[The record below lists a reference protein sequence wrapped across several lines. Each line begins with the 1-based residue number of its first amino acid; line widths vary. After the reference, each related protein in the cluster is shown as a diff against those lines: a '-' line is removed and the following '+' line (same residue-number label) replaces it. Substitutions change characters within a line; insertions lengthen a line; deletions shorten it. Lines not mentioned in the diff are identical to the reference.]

1 MSTLRWELVELKD
14 FHQVDK
20 HSQHKNA
27 FSIGLELELWVEV
40 KLSDEEST
48 KYVLCEYFDNTP
60 FNIYG
65 SIVSEN

>member
-1 MSTLRWELVELKD
+1 VSTLRLELVEFKD
-14 FHQVDK
+14 FHQVNK
-20 HSQHKNA
+20 HSQHKDA
-27 FSIGLELELWVEV
+27 FGIGLELELWVEV

-48 KYVLCEYFDNTP
+48 KCMLCENFDNTP